1 MKTFCFS
8 FADEIIDTQFTV
20 GGNFE
25 GRESVAAG
33 GPNCNA
39 QLRLGRRLSH
49 RLHFHLHRPPLH
61 HLVPSSTLKITL
73 LTWST
78 SPFLI
83 HKVPL
88 PKGSNF
94 WLPVI
99 QVFAS
104 LNLLLSIV
112 EALTTHEI
120 TYFSSPDSVAL
131 DCWGC
136 TTNVLVIHIARPL
149 NDRCHMRIQWTIP
162 VVCFHALYV
171 AALVGLTGAIRHIE
185 FRFHELKDLWR
196 GILMSTSSIGIW
208 VVAYVLNETHD
219 DIEELQV
226 ASRFLLLTM
235 ASIYVLAFFSISSSQ
250 PLVSQMSLRK
260 KDGPDFET
268 MGQALGIP
276 DSGLL
281 VQRES
286 TQVIDPKEPLDKLL
300 PNKRFRQSFMAFA
313 DSCLAGESVH
323 FYEEVHELNKIRVD
337 DTVRRLYMA
346 RHIIEKYIVPG
357 STMEVNISHRSRQDI
372 LSTAD
377 LAQPDLFRNAL
388 NELVQLMIM
397 NLAKDY
403 WSSTFFLKFKEAD
416 MWAIDHDLE
425 QATTGWNFSPRL
437 SSVHG
442 IDDPF
447 HQDQPS
453 KDSTMTLGLSNNS
466 TSSLCSSGYNY

>member
-25 GRESVAAG
+25 ERESVAAG

-39 QLRLGRRLSH
+39 QLRRGRRLSH

-61 HLVPSSTLKITL
+61 HLASHMVNIAFSNSQV
-73 LTWST
+73 W
-78 SPFLI
+78 
-83 HKVPL
+83 VEGPL
-88 PKGSNF
+88 GF
-94 WLPVI
+94 G
-99 QVFAS
+99 
-104 LNLLLSIV
+104 LLLSCRIV
-112 EALTTHEI
+112 QAFQL
-120 TYFSSPDSVAL
+120 YFIFVRRRLPPMRSHIFLPLILLPWIAGAARNLIIMFFCV
-131 DCWGC
+131 
-136 TTNVLVIHIARPL
+136 VIHIARPL

-171 AALVGLTGAIRHIE
+171 ASLVGLTAAIRHIE

-196 GILMSTSSIGIW
+196 GILMSTSSIGIY
-208 VVAYVLNETHD
+208 VVAYVLNEIHD

-453 KDSTMTLGLSNNS
+453 KDPGHVHDLDLQ
-466 TSSLCSSGYNY
+466 